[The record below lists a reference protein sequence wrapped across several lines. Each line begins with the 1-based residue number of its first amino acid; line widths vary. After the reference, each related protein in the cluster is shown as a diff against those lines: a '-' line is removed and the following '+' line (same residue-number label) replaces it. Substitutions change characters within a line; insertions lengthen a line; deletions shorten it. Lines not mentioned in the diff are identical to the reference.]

1 MFGSDQQGARDF
13 VNAINDFIVNGRVNV
28 AALAN
33 SGALVDADGS
43 NLLSGYRNA
52 RSKPYNREF
61 AKFVRAYAKGE
72 VGQYLGDG
80 NIQDVT
86 SFENVMITDQKAAT
100 DGVIDSAAIQG
111 LKNAILRMVGPIRAD
126 RAEEIAIYIGQE
138 ANRHLA
144 RNSLGAATIRFNK
157 RGEQPFVKTPYG
169 YVEVGGDFDGR
180 QGVPTRIAIQT
191 TRLPTSE
198 HGFPESF
205 NDYSRLLGVTYHE
218 AFHAGK
224 RLVLTQDDQALLDR
238 VITPEFAMRN
248 GVSKEWFDAYPPEYR
263 LEEAQAQIFS
273 LWAAGVPIKGMQ
285 APVRKRLK
293 TLKDFF
299 DAVSSWARGNGF
311 ITKIADPDVTSE
323 IEQVKKLFEDFDSGE
338 LARQA
343 GRLDDQAAAKY
354 AGVNAAPN
362 YEALVG
368 APIKRTPSFGGVANP
383 FKDGFFNNSMRDL
396 GFMGR
401 LISHPSDL
409 AQKNP
414 LFRAFYNTLQKRVQI
429 RNIIKGASV
438 KIGAEPL
445 RALNRDQ
452 RQLTSVM
459 VQLSN
464 NGEVEPTID
473 IESGTVEVSIPKTR
487 YEQIETE
494 YGTENRF
501 LSMLGL
507 DPSTVS
513 IQRTEEGVT
522 FTLSGQPEVANAV
535 AGVRS
540 TSNFL
545 SNNLFTSI
553 LHSFING
560 RELGESGLGDIIRTV
575 DDAGQP
581 ADYNNVIADLR
592 KFLDVDNNPF
602 LERVTEDGITTI
614 RLKKDAFKNAS
625 LEEKKAAF
633 PGLKEEY
640 LDRGDVDQKLGE
652 AMLLIQQLQQS
663 KKEGYFPNYRYG
675 DTGIVVKDKDGKVLY
690 FETIPSTF
698 LDRFGSR
705 KQDRLNEIRSELQ
718 AQYPGMTVSAP
729 FKIEYDANK
738 KTFRGLKPEEQAA
751 LLESLNILEEIA
763 LRKAGTT
770 SDDASA
776 LIDEI
781 ASGLFAKRINR
792 LIQPRQNIPGYIN
805 SRNNDGAYLLDSFV
819 RSIDTTANTASSLFT
834 EPELFAGLTNLE
846 TARGTQPKYH
856 DRAKEIYDYVNN
868 PRNEAPM
875 ARAFA
880 FHMFL
885 GFNVSS
891 ALVNLTQTFQA
902 TYPVLGAI
910 TGLGSGG
917 VYVAKALKDSSALY
931 GKMLGSKDKP
941 SVGEYGFS
949 FFKTDTAPDGTVSVE
964 VDMDKKPD
972 SVTEE
977 EYRYLAELFRT
988 GVIQPIQNIDL
999 GAARL
1004 QELDVRRGVA
1014 PVLNASGYAFGVIEN
1029 TNRIAAALA
1038 FYRAAKDPKNRKNF
1052 EAFVSGTRFGDQD
1065 ISRLDTEDF
1074 AKLMGTMGVEKT
1086 QFFMGQ
1092 ENRPAIMQG
1101 PVMSVVTQFQSFLY
1115 QMVGMYGDALFKSL
1129 NGRMDTIPEALRPA
1143 ARKIAM
1149 KQLAAMTLSMM
1160 AFGGAMGLPF
1170 MENLKEIIKFFTEQ
1184 FGDQVGEDFE
1194 EELRVTLGDTMGYT
1208 ATDALLRGIPRML
1221 GADVSR
1227 RTGYGDVVPL
1237 RLLMGGDPVD
1247 FAGPAVSRAVDMVK
1261 GTKEAYDNNDLLGA
1275 AVGVMP
1281 IAARNAYDALVKEPS
1296 VGTFTA
1302 RGQQLLPAGSLSGT
1316 ERLMKTFGFTPTLVS
1331 RARERRGLENYL
1343 SYRAKIGKDVY
1354 TNRMSKNL
1362 GGYLAAA
1369 QRGDG
1374 DSAANFLAKYYT
1386 DFLHT
1391 MQHDF
1396 DNIMEPSRQYRINPQ
1411 TPMSRVLRA
1420 MQPFGYGTGPRVP
1433 KAVRPELFM
1442 RVLGDATYNE

>member
-1 MFGSDQQGARDF
+1 M
-13 VNAINDFIVNGRVNV
+13 
-28 AALAN
+28 
-33 SGALVDADGS
+33 
-43 NLLSGYRNA
+43 
-52 RSKPYNREF
+52 
-61 AKFVRAYAKGE
+61 
-72 VGQYLGDG
+72 
-80 NIQDVT
+80 
-86 SFENVMITDQKAAT
+86 
-100 DGVIDSAAIQG
+100 
-111 LKNAILRMVGPIRAD
+111 
-126 RAEEIAIYIGQE
+126 
-138 ANRHLA
+138 
-144 RNSLGAATIRFNK
+144 
-157 RGEQPFVKTPYG
+157 
-169 YVEVGGDFDGR
+169 
-180 QGVPTRIAIQT
+180 
-191 TRLPTSE
+191 
-198 HGFPESF
+198 
-205 NDYSRLLGVTYHE
+205 
-218 AFHAGK
+218 
-224 RLVLTQDDQALLDR
+224 
-238 VITPEFAMRN
+238 
-248 GVSKEWFDAYPPEYR
+248 
-263 LEEAQAQIFS
+263 
-273 LWAAGVPIKGMQ
+273 
-285 APVRKRLK
+285 
-293 TLKDFF
+293 
-299 DAVSSWARGNGF
+299 
-311 ITKIADPDVTSE
+311 
-323 IEQVKKLFEDFDSGE
+323 
-338 LARQA
+338 
-343 GRLDDQAAAKY
+343 
-354 AGVNAAPN
+354 
-362 YEALVG
+362 
-368 APIKRTPSFGGVANP
+368 
-383 FKDGFFNNSMRDL
+383 
-396 GFMGR
+396 
-401 LISHPSDL
+401 
-409 AQKNP
+409 
-414 LFRAFYNTLQKRVQI
+414 
-429 RNIIKGASV
+429 
-438 KIGAEPL
+438 
-445 RALNRDQ
+445 
-452 RQLTSVM
+452 
-459 VQLSN
+459 
-464 NGEVEPTID
+464 
-473 IESGTVEVSIPKTR
+473 
-487 YEQIETE
+487 
-494 YGTENRF
+494 
-501 LSMLGL
+501 
-507 DPSTVS
+507 
-513 IQRTEEGVT
+513 
-522 FTLSGQPEVANAV
+522 
-535 AGVRS
+535 
-540 TSNFL
+540 
-545 SNNLFTSI
+545 
-553 LHSFING
+553 
-560 RELGESGLGDIIRTV
+560 
-575 DDAGQP
+575 
-581 ADYNNVIADLR
+581 
-592 KFLDVDNNPF
+592 
-602 LERVTEDGITTI
+602 
-614 RLKKDAFKNAS
+614 
-625 LEEKKAAF
+625 
-633 PGLKEEY
+633 
-640 LDRGDVDQKLGE
+640 
-652 AMLLIQQLQQS
+652 
-663 KKEGYFPNYRYG
+663 
-675 DTGIVVKDKDGKVLY
+675 
-690 FETIPSTF
+690 
-698 LDRFGSR
+698 
-705 KQDRLNEIRSELQ
+705 
-718 AQYPGMTVSAP
+718 
-729 FKIEYDANK
+729 
-738 KTFRGLKPEEQAA
+738 
-751 LLESLNILEEIA
+751 
-763 LRKAGTT
+763 
-770 SDDASA
+770 
-776 LIDEI
+776 
-781 ASGLFAKRINR
+781 
-792 LIQPRQNIPGYIN
+792 IQPRQNIPGYIN

-819 RSIDTTANTASSLFT
+819 RSIDNTSNTASSLFT

-931 GKMLGSKDKP
+931 GKMLGAKDKP

-949 FFKTDTAPDGTVSVE
+949 FFKTETATDGTVSVE
-964 VDMDKKPD
+964 VDMDKKPN
-972 SVTEE
+972 SITEE

-1065 ISRLDTEDF
+1065 ISGLDTEDF

-1275 AVGVMP
+1275 AVGIMP

-1343 SYRAKIGKDVY
+1343 SYRSKIGKDVY

-1362 GGYLAAA
+1362 GAYLAAA

-1411 TPMSRVLRA
+1411 TPMSRVLRG